1 MSRSMIIVSDAGPLI
16 ALAKTKK
23 LDILKRL
30 FKKVKIPPSVFHEL
44 RITSS
49 RPGAIEFKEAIEI
62 TKWIEVSDPVH
73 IPHILLDA
81 IEPGE
86 AEAIALAKKEG
97 LVLLI
102 DERRGRKIAQKEKV
116 KITGTGAILAAAKK
130 KGIIKK
136 VDPAL
141 NELLECGYRI
151 SKRLRK
157 KIMALAEEE
166 DAIF

>member
-1 MSRSMIIVSDAGPLI
+1 MSKNMIIVSDAGPLI

-30 FKKVKIPPSVFHEL
+30 FEKVRIPPSVFHEL

-49 RPGAIEFKEAIEI
+49 RPGAAEFKEALEI
-62 TKWIEVSDPVH
+62 TKWIEVSTPVN

-81 IEPGE
+81 IEQGE

-102 DERRGRKIAQKEKV
+102 DERKGRKIAKKEKI
-116 KITGTGAILAAAKK
+116 KITGTGAILVAAKK

-136 VDPAL
+136 VSPAL

-157 KIMALAEEE
+157 KILTLAEEE
-166 DAIF
+166 DAI